1 MVFRISRLALM
12 VAVLAG
18 LATGTS
24 AETKPPVVPA
34 GADPVVARVNGEEI
48 HRSDVTRAVSAL
60 PAQVRQMPV
69 EMLHPA
75 MVEQLINARLILV
88 AAGREKLADDADVKE
103 RLKRAEERIVQEVFL
118 TRAVQKQVTPEVLQ
132 QRYQQ
137 HLKENP
143 AQEEVRASHILVAT
157 EAEAKA
163 LIEQL
168 KKGAD
173 FSKLARDKSN
183 DKAAAAQGGDLG
195 YFTRD
200 AMVQPFAEAAFAMA
214 VGKVSDTPVKT
225 QFGWHVIKV
234 EDHRQAKPPSFDEIK
249 AELEGEFSQEVIAGV
264 IEKLRGE
271 AKIEQFPGELP
282 GGGLDT
288 APAKP

>member
-1 MVFRISRLALM
+1 MAIRISRLAL
-12 VAVLAG
+12 VAALAAG
-18 LATGTS
+18 LSTGVR
-24 AETKPPVVPA
+24 AETKPPPASA
-34 GADPVVARVNGEEI
+34 GADAVVARVNGEEI
-48 HRSDVTRAVSAL
+48 HRSDITRAISAL
-60 PAQVRQMPV
+60 PAQVRQMPA
-69 EMLHPA
+69 EMLYPA
-75 MVEQLINARLILV
+75 MVEQLVNARLIL
-88 AAGREKLADDADVKE
+88 AAATRDKLADDAEVKD

-118 TRAVQKQVTPEVLQ
+118 TRAVQKRVTPEVLQ

-143 AQEEVRASHILVAT
+143 VQEEVRASHILVAT

-163 LIEQL
+163 IIDQL

-173 FSKLARDKSN
+173 FAKLARDKST

-234 EDHRQAKPPSFDEIK
+234 EDHRQAKPPTFDEVK
-249 AELEGEFSQEVIAGV
+249 GELEGEFSQEIIAEV
-264 IEKLRGE
+264 IEKLRGD
-271 AKIEQFPGELP
+271 AKIEQFPNELP
-282 GGGLDT
+282 AGGQ